1 MIINTLTH
9 APNWALEA
17 WEKGKARALRS
28 SERIGAGFPHGSKD
42 GQYQLMDPTYWTA
55 GFWPGLLWLLER
67 ERGESDAAG
76 LRSLAEQCEAR
87 LDPPL
92 SRYDE
97 QSHDIGF
104 MWTLTAVANYKL
116 TGNADSL
123 NRGLVAANNL
133 AGRFNAK
140 GRFIRAWNSPERTG
154 WTIIDCMM
162 NLPLLY
168 WASEQLNDPR
178 FRHIAEAHASTTVEQ
193 FLREDGSIFHCVRFD
208 PESGER
214 VGAMGGQGYAEMS
227 AWARGTSWGI
237 YGFALS
243 YRHTGDEKY
252 LRASE
257 RAADFFVSS
266 LPEDL
271 VPYWD
276 FRLPSNEGAPRDS
289 SAAAIAASGLLE
301 LAAAGVERAE
311 EHRANALAIL
321 ESLSRL
327 YVPAD
332 DDAEEGLLLHGTG
345 NLPMNKNIDMPL
357 IYGDYYYMEAL
368 SKVLHGRESF
378 WSPAA
383 GSAATA
389 GSAIAEAK

>member
-1 MIINTLTH
+1 MVTNK
-9 APNWALEA
+9 PNWAIDA
-17 WEKGKARALRS
+17 WEKGKARAIRS
-28 SERIGAGFPHGSKD
+28 SARIGAGFPHGSAS
-42 GQYQLMDPTYWTA
+42 GQYHMMSPTYWTA

-67 ERGESDAAG
+67 EQPNAE
-76 LRSLAEQCEAR
+76 LRLLAEQCEAK
-87 LDPPL
+87 LDPLL

-97 QSHDIGF
+97 LSHDIGF
-104 MWTLTAVANYKL
+104 MWTLTAVANNKL
-116 TGNADSL
+116 TGNADSR
-123 NRGLVAANNL
+123 NRGLVAASIL

-140 GRFIRAWNSPERTG
+140 GRFIRAWNQPERTG
-154 WTIIDCMM
+154 WAIIDCMM

-178 FRHIAEAHASTTVEQ
+178 FRHVAEAHASTTAEQ
-193 FLREDGSIFHCVRFD
+193 FQREDGSIFHVVFFD
-208 PESGER
+208 PASGER
-214 VGAMGGQGYAEMS
+214 VGAAGGQGYAEHS
-227 AWARGTSWGI
+227 AWARGTAWGI

-243 YRHTGDEKY
+243 YRHTGDAKF
-252 LRASE
+252 LQASE
-257 RAADFFVSS
+257 RAADFFVRS

-276 FRLPSNEGAPRDS
+276 FRLPSIERAPRDS

-321 ESLSRL
+321 ESLSRN

-345 NLPMNKNIDMPL
+345 NLPMNQNIDSPI

-368 SKVLHGRESF
+368 SKVLHGGESF
-378 WSPAA
+378 WSPAVSRVEGVSA
-383 GSAATA
+383 G
-389 GSAIAEAK
+389 